1 MATVRLGYYVGR
13 FEPWQIV
20 QPQASFLAVWVSVLI
35 GLDVLASLDRK
46 DSYGIFHAHKPRN
59 RLGQFEHL
67 KRVVDSLKPLVV
79 LGFACA
85 VMGVSAHA

>member
-46 DSYGIFHAHKPRN
+46 DSYGIFHAHEPRN
-59 RLGQFEHL
+59 RLSKLEHL
-67 KRVVDSLKPLVV
+67 KRVLDSFKPLVV
-79 LGFACA
+79 FGFACPI
-85 VMGVSAHA
+85 VGVT